1 MEPTRIR
8 DRSLYV
14 YREYD
19 VEFNESSL
27 EDRLLMN
34 HGIYPHIQ
42 RTMQFDK
49 SMNETSENDDE
60 PEHECPDCGSANT
73 EPSAETR
80 LEYKCRDCGTA
91 FDLSGGM

>member
-1 MEPTRIR
+1 
-8 DRSLYV
+8 
-14 YREYD
+14 
-19 VEFNESSL
+19 
-27 EDRLLMN
+27 
-34 HGIYPHIQ
+34 
-42 RTMQFDK
+42 
-49 SMNETSENDDE
+49 MNETSENDDE